1 MATMSAAA
9 LLYAV
14 GALLE
19 GWLAAMLFL
28 SGHKLRGTDARW
40 LRLLAA
46 GFAFNGVRSL
56 LMALGYG
63 NVAFDLAPR
72 LPTGTLGE
80 IALALVTAGLMHYV
94 GLSRRTRR
102 RIWMVAGPVILAV
115 WALMMGGWLSRGG
128 GFLVAITFFSGWALL
143 FVRATLREPRSG
155 HGLVIVAILSFP
167 AIVLALRLGLLPFDL
182 LPIAEIVPLSAIG
195 IAVLTTGLVRAHER
209 TLRAGERTA
218 QALSARERAEAELR
232 AVNESLEQRVA
243 QRTVHLEDTIAGLES
258 FNRSVSHD
266 LRGPLGGISGVARI
280 ARDKLGEGLLDEA
293 DAMMAV
299 IVRQADESVAMVA
312 ALLELAR
319 AGNAQPQRAPVDATA
334 LASEVVATLEAAGKT
349 AAATV
354 VVQPLPAADADRELL
369 RQVFANLV
377 GNACKFAGAG
387 KAARVEVGHA
397 ATAQG
402 QAYFVRD
409 NGIGFAP
416 ADAARLFR
424 PFERLNGQRY
434 EGFGVGLSIVQR
446 IIDHHGGRVWAE
458 GVPGGGAT
466 FWFTLGAPGGRVSA

>member
-1 MATMSAAA
+1 MGPMSAAA

-14 GALLE
+14 GALFE

-28 SGHKLRGTDARW
+28 SGRKLRGTDAHW
-40 LRLLAA
+40 LLLLAA
-46 GFAFNGVRSL
+46 GFAFNALRSL
-56 LMALGYG
+56 LMAVGYG
-63 NVAFDLAPR
+63 NVAFEIAPR
-72 LPTGTLGE
+72 FVTGTLAE
-80 IALALVTAGLMHYV
+80 VALALITAALMHYV
-94 GLSRRTRR
+94 GLTARVRR
-102 RIWMVAGPVILAV
+102 RVWLVAGPVVLAV
-115 WALMMGGWLSRGG
+115 WVAMMGGLLSRGG
-128 GFLVAITFFSGWALL
+128 GFLVAIAFILGWAVLFLL
-143 FVRATLREPRSG
+143 ATVREPRNG
-155 HGLVIVAILSFP
+155 HGLVVVATLTFP
-167 AIVLALRLGLLPFDL
+167 AIVVALRLGLLPFDM

-195 IAVLTTGLVRAHER
+195 IAVLTTGLVRAHQR
-209 TLRAGERTA
+209 TLREGERTA
-218 QALSARERAEAELR
+218 QALAARERAEAELR

-243 QRTVHLEDTIAGLES
+243 QRTGHLEETIAGLES

-319 AGNAQPQRAPVDATA
+319 AGNAQPQRAHVDATA
-334 LASEVVATLEAAGKT
+334 LAGEVVATLQAAGKT
-349 AAATV
+349 ASADV

-377 GNACKFAGAG
+377 GNACKFAGTG
-387 KAARVEVGHA
+387 SAARVEVGA
-397 ATAQG
+397 EATPQG
-402 QAYFVRD
+402 LAYFVRD
-409 NGIGFAP
+409 NGIGFAA

-424 PFERLNGQRY
+424 PFERLHGQRY

-446 IIDHHGGRVWAE
+446 IVDHHGGRVWAE
-458 GVPGGGAT
+458 GMPGRGAT
-466 FWFTLGAPGGRVSA
+466 FWFTLGRR